1 MNNREGYASVIGF
14 LANKKHVF
22 LLAFISFF
30 ALLQA
35 QTDTSAKYKI
45 DPPKKWEKNKPKTN
59 IDLKDPVNSIWK
71 YNPKTN
77 RYEQYRT
84 VGTTQYPTGSSL
96 SVLDYVKRQSEQSSS
111 DYYRKKSQ
119 NNLSSTGR
127 GKSSITDYLKGELNN
142 PLTNKIFGEGAV
154 DFQLSG
160 SAMVKFGGNINVN
173 RNPSFS
179 KRQQRYFVPIFD
191 QQIQFS
197 ANGNIGQYVKLGINY
212 DTEAAFEFD
221 NQTNLGWKGKPDGLL
236 KDIQVGN
243 LALNLPTQLIKP
255 ANNLYGVSATMQFGK
270 TTIQSVFSQN
280 KGQSTE
286 TVLQGGAQLNEFR
299 IGADNYE
306 QNRHYFLSHFFR
318 DNYDESLENLP
329 LITSGVLINRVEV
342 WVTNRGANVQTPRDI
357 LAFMDLGESEPYRA
371 NLNGNGPGNVTDNSS
386 NDLYNDIK
394 DDGDVRKVGQ
404 SIDKLN
410 AKYLSFEQSLD
421 YDLLT
426 NARMLTA
433 NDYSINKQLGY
444 ISLNQPLNNDEILA
458 VAFEYTYNGEPY
470 QVGEF
475 SRDLP
480 QQNNEMLYVKMLKPT
495 TIRVKVP
502 IWDLMMKNVYS
513 LNTYSLSL
521 EDFKLN
527 VIYADDTSGADYNY
541 IPRQDVPAFANG
553 RPLLQVFGLDKL
565 NRQREAKPDGVF
577 DAVEGLTINTQ
588 YARIMLPVVE
598 PFGDHMRN
606 QFGSRADLADYYAYD
621 ALYDSTKLLAQQDTR
636 HNKFFFTGSYKSQ
649 NGAELFLGTTNLAR
663 GSVRVTANGR
673 PLTEGFDYEVEYVL
687 GRVRILNQGLL
698 QGGAEIRATADGQSF
713 FNINQKTLLGARV
726 EHKFNKNV
734 MLGATALHMYER
746 PLTTKTNFN
755 EEPLLNSIVGADLT
769 FSGKSRFIT
778 KMVDKLPFLETK
790 EISVYNG
797 YFEFAKLFPHNHK
810 SQGKQRG
817 VSNLDDFEN
826 AELPN
831 DYKTVHN
838 WAMASVPQKQPGVI
852 SDPSDFAFDKTK
864 WLDHS
869 AEVSFYTIDPLFFR
883 DIDMPDN
890 ISNDADNILSDP
902 YQRQWD
908 QSDIFRFRNFPAG
921 TPTLMSTLDIRFN
934 PFKRGQYNFLSDPSQ
949 IDANGMMLDPKKS
962 WGGLMRR
969 VDLNDFEAANIDYIE
984 IWMLDPLIDNPNMSG
999 DFYLNLGNISEDI
1012 LPDRRKSFE
1021 NGYPTNGDYS
1031 KTDSTTSALVPTSQ
1045 QINFAFDAEP
1055 QNIRKQ
1061 DVGIDGLDDAQE
1073 REYFDT
1079 LYLDKLEANFGA
1091 GSVIYQ
1097 EAFRDPSNDNFLHYL
1112 EGQYDTDDANIIER
1126 YSSFQNMQGNSN
1138 PEQYT
1143 SGKYSGMPRSFS
1155 PMPNDEDVNRDFTMN
1170 QSEDYF
1176 QYRIKMSAADL
1187 QIGKNY
1193 VSDIIEENV
1202 LLRNGQEKSFKWY
1215 QFKIPIRQYEKA
1227 VGNISD
1233 FKSIRFMRMFMTN
1246 FDKEVMIRIG
1256 NLNLVRADWRR
1267 YTNSLKQPGI
1277 IIPVDPNDGTQFSV
1291 STVNKEEN
1299 GNRSPIVYV
1308 EPPGVERVQN
1318 LASLGTTRENEQA
1331 LSLSVCN
1338 LKPGDSRA
1346 AFKTSQFDIR
1356 NYKRLQM
1363 FLHAEAPENPNLK
1376 DDEVSAF
1383 IRFGTDLTNNYYEYE
1398 IPLKVTRGIYNNP
1411 NAAGVSE
1418 AIWRDDNFIDLE
1430 FAQLIQHKIDRQR
1443 EAWPVTVPYVKPAEK
1458 GQFSVLGLP
1467 DLSNIRVFM
1476 IGVRNNSDNVQ
1487 CFEVW
1492 ANELRVKDIANSGG
1506 YAALANFQTQL
1517 ADFGQVSMAGSVRT
1531 IGFGDVDKKLNQ
1543 RSLNKTI
1550 NFDIASNLELG
1561 KFFPQK
1567 LGISLPL
1574 YIGYSENYIRPK
1586 YYPLNP
1592 DVELQQFLS
1601 QLADPDERDR
1611 IRKAAEDFSSLY
1623 SFNFSNIR
1631 FGKGGG
1637 KNYPWKLSN
1646 FNAGYSYQ
1654 NNYRRNQQI
1663 EENFTKTTQV
1673 SLGYAFS
1680 PKTKAWQPF
1689 KKIKSK
1695 HLAIVRDF
1703 NINFLPSSFSVQT
1716 QFNRL
1721 YSEMQ
1726 ARNNN
1731 SFNQINPRFYDKNFT
1746 NVRNYNLNWQLTK
1759 KLNISYSAIANARIQ
1774 EPFGKIKTKEQKDSI
1789 TKEIFNFGR
1798 LADFSQNINASYKL
1812 PIDKIKFFN
1821 WVSVTTSYN
1830 GSYKWTQAPPSFKE
1844 IGNTIQNSAN
1854 YSIQPNFTFTQL
1866 YQKVPWLRDL
1876 NRKKRRPVRRNT
1888 RSETNDGKGKEEKE
1902 KKENIAPK
1910 PNYFKIGV
1918 GNFISMFKNAGFNYS
1933 ITEGTLLPGFRY
1945 TPDFFG
1951 QNAANAS
1958 PGVKFILGLQEKDL
1972 RYKLADIGALNTD
1985 ERLNTQFT
1993 KNYSEQFSG
2002 NITVE
2007 PFKDFRI
2014 VFDLNKSSTINT
2026 NSTFKFNGMNF
2037 EDQGFS
2043 ENGQFNMSGWFFRT
2057 HFVKDENFGEQHPNA
2072 VFKQYENDRFT
2083 VAQRLMNA
2091 DGRVGTKGLD
2101 SATGFPIG
2109 YDRNSQDV
2117 LVSAFYNA
2125 YSGGDAGRSTLS
2137 AFPKIPLPGWNI
2149 NYTGLSKLKAVKRFF
2164 TNITLKHGYNGKYSI
2179 NGYTQNLKYDQD
2191 ETVAKG
2197 ETFTPKYQIENVT
2210 ISEGFY
2216 PLIGINVTTKNN
2228 WTIGLDYKR
2237 QRTIRLIAAN
2247 FNVTEQRNNEFQ
2259 TTIGYRIAGLV
2270 LPIRRNGRKLY
2281 LPNDFRFDLTV
2292 SVSDVVTVVRKIDG
2306 DDNRYSA
2313 GMKTVRI
2320 SPNLSYQIND
2330 KFNVA
2335 FRYNRLALSP
2345 KVQNQFYTALTDFGL
2360 ELRYTLN

>member
-1 MNNREGYASVIGF
+1 MSIKEGYTSRARLKFGRSIFMF
-14 LANKKHVF
+14 LAF
-22 LLAFISFF
+22 LCLGKVTF
-30 ALLQA
+30 A

-45 DPPKKWEKNKPKTN
+45 DPPKVWEKDKPKSN
-59 IDLKDPVNSIWK
+59 IDLKSPVNSIWK

-77 RYEQYRT
+77 RYEEYRKI
-84 VGTTQYPTGSSL
+84 GSTQYPTGNSL
-96 SVLDYVKRQSEQSSS
+96 SVMEYANKVSNESNS

-119 NNLSSTGR
+119 NSLSSSGR
-127 GKSSITDYLKGELNN
+127 GKSSIADYLKGELNN

-160 SAMVKFGGNINVN
+160 SAMIKFGGNINVN

-221 NQTNLGWKGKPDGLL
+221 NQTNLGWKGKPDGFL
-236 KDIQVGN
+236 KDVQIGN
-243 LALNLPTQLIKP
+243 LSLNLPTQLIKP
-255 ANNLYGVSATMQFGK
+255 ANNLYGVSAKMQFGK
-270 TTIQSVFSQN
+270 TTIQTVFSQN

-306 QNRHYFLSHFFR
+306 SNRHYFLAQYFR
-318 DNYDESLENLP
+318 DHYDASLETLP
-329 LITSGVLINRVEV
+329 LITSGILINRVEV
-342 WVTNRGANVQTPRDI
+342 WVTNRGANVETPRDI
-357 LAFMDLGESEPYRA
+357 LPLMDLGESNPYRSQ
-371 NLNGNGPGNVTDNSS
+371 LIGTGPNGLPDNGSNS
-386 NDLYNDIK
+386 LYTDIK
-394 DDGDVRKVGQ
+394 NDKDIRKVGQ

-410 AKYLSFEQSLD
+410 AKYSSFEQSLD

-433 NDYSINKQLGY
+433 SDFSLNKQLGY

-458 VAFEYTYNGEPY
+458 VAFEYTFNGEPY

-480 QQNNEMLYVKMLKPT
+480 QQNNELLYVKMLKPT
-495 TIRVKVP
+495 TIRVRVP
-502 IWDLMMKNVYS
+502 IWDLMMKNIYS

-521 EDFKLN
+521 EDFRLN

-541 IPRQDVPAFANG
+541 IPRQDIDAFKNG

-565 NRQREAKPDGVF
+565 NRQQEAKPDGVF
-577 DAVEGLTINTQ
+577 DAVENLTINTQ

-606 QFGSRADLADYYAYD
+606 LFGTREDLADYYAYD

-673 PLTEGFDYEVEYVL
+673 PLTEGFDYEVDYIL
-687 GRVRILNQGLL
+687 GRVRILNQGLM

-713 FNINQKTLLGARV
+713 FNINQKTLLGTRI

-790 EISVYNG
+790 EVSTYNG

-826 AELPN
+826 AELPS
-831 DYKTVHN
+831 DYKTVQN
-838 WAMASVPQKQPGVI
+838 WALASVPQKQPDLI
-852 SDPSDFAFDKTK
+852 ADPSLQNKIK

-869 AEVSFYTIDPLFFR
+869 ADISFYTIDPLFFR
-883 DIDMPDN
+883 DNDMPTN

-908 QSDIFRFRNFPAG
+908 QRDIFRKRNFPAG
-921 TPTLMSTLDIRFN
+921 SPTLMSTLDISFN
-934 PFKRGQYNFLSDPSQ
+934 PFKRGQYNFLSDKNE
-949 IDANGMMLDPKKS
+949 IDASGTLLNPKKS

-984 IWMLDPLIDNPNMSG
+984 IWMLDPLIDNPGMTG
-999 DFYLNLGNISEDI
+999 DFYINLGNVSEDI

-1031 KTDSTTSALVPTSQ
+1031 KTDTTASAIVPTSQ
-1045 QINFAFDAEP
+1045 QINFAFDADP
-1055 QNIRKQ
+1055 ANIKKQ
-1061 DVGIDGLDDAQE
+1061 DVGIDGMDDDLE
-1073 REYFDT
+1073 RLTYDSI
-1079 LYLDKLEANFGA
+1079 YLKPLRDEFTT
-1091 GSVIYQ
+1091 GSAIYQ
-1097 EAFRDPSNDNFLHYL
+1097 QALADPSNDNFLHYL
-1112 EGQYDTDDANIIER
+1112 EGKYDNDNANIIQR
-1126 YSSFQNMQGNSN
+1126 YSAFQNMQGNSN
-1138 PEQYT
+1138 PDQYVG
-1143 SGKYSGMPRSFS
+1143 GKFDGMPRSYS
-1155 PMPNDEDVNRDFTMN
+1155 AVPNDEDINRDFTMN

-1176 QYRIKMSAADL
+1176 QYRIKISTADL
-1187 QIGKNY
+1187 QIGRNY
-1193 VSDIIEENV
+1193 VTDVIEESV
-1202 LLRNGQEKSFKWY
+1202 PLRNGTSKAFKWY
-1215 QFKIPIRQYEKA
+1215 QFKIPIRQFEKA

-1233 FKSIRFMRMFMTN
+1233 FKSIRFMRMFLTN
-1246 FDKEVMIRIG
+1246 FDQEVKIRIG

-1277 IIPVDPNDGTQFSV
+1277 VVPTDPNDGTLFSI
-1291 STVNKEEN
+1291 STVNVEEN

-1318 LASLGTTRENEQA
+1318 LASLGTTRENEQS

-1338 LKPGDSRA
+1338 LRPGDSRA
-1346 AFKTSQFDIR
+1346 AFKTSEYDIR

-1363 FLHAEAPENPNLK
+1363 YLHAEAPSSPSLQ
-1376 DDEVSAF
+1376 DDNVSAF

-1398 IPLKVTRGIYNNP
+1398 IPLKFTRGILNNAA
-1411 NAAGVSE
+1411 AAGVAE
-1418 AIWRDDNFIDLE
+1418 AIWRDENFIDIE
-1430 FAQLIQHKIDRQR
+1430 FAKLIQHKLNRQT
-1443 EAWPVTVPYVKPAEK
+1443 EAWPLTVPYTRGADK
-1458 GQFSVLGLP
+1458 GQFTVLGLP
-1467 DLSNIRVFM
+1467 DLSNIRVMM

-1487 CFEVW
+1487 CFELW
-1492 ANELRVKDIANSGG
+1492 ANELRVKDIANTGG
-1506 YAALANFQTQL
+1506 YAALANFQTNL
-1517 ADFGQVSMAGSVRT
+1517 ADFGQLSMAGSVRT

-1567 LGISLPL
+1567 LGVSLPL

-1586 YYPLNP
+1586 YFPLNP
-1592 DVELQQFLS
+1592 DVELFQI
-1601 QLADPDERDR
+1601 LAAQIDPEERDR

-1623 SFNFSNIR
+1623 SINLSNIR
-1631 FGKGGG
+1631 LGKGGG

-1680 PKTKAWQPF
+1680 PKSKPWKPF
-1689 KKIKSK
+1689 KRLKNK
-1695 HLAIVRDF
+1695 HLKIVKDF

-1731 SFNQINPRFYDKNFT
+1731 SFVQINPRFYDKNFT
-1746 NVRNYNLNWQLTK
+1746 NVRTYNLNWQLTEA
-1759 KLNISYSAIANARIQ
+1759 LNVSYNAIANARIQ
-1774 EPFGKIKTKEQKDSI
+1774 EPFGKIESKEQRDSI
-1789 TKEIFNFGR
+1789 TNEVLNFGQ
-1798 LADFSQNINASYKL
+1798 LADYSHNVNASYKL
-1812 PIDKIKFFN
+1812 PINKIKFLN
-1821 WVSVTTSYN
+1821 WISVTTSYN
-1830 GSYKWTQAPPSFKE
+1830 GSYKWMQAPPSFKE

-1866 YQKVPWLRDL
+1866 YQKIPWLRDL
-1876 NRKKRRPVRRNT
+1876 NKKKRRTVRRPKKAPAKEG
-1888 RSETNDGKGKEEKE
+1888 ETQEEEKVEKE
-1902 KKENIAPK
+1902 KK

-1933 ITEGTLLPGFRY
+1933 VTEGTLLPGFRY
-1945 TPDFFG
+1945 RPDFFG

-1958 PGVKFILGLQEKDL
+1958 PGAKFILGLQEDQL
-1972 RYKLADIGALNTD
+1972 RYRLADIGALNSD
-1985 ERLNTQFT
+1985 QRLNTQFT
-1993 KNYSEQFSG
+1993 KNYSEQFTG

-2014 VFDLNKSSTINT
+2014 VFDMNKSSTINS

-2057 HFVKDENFGEQHPNA
+2057 HFTKDQDFGEQHPNA
-2072 VFKQYENDRFT
+2072 VFTQYENDRF
-2083 VAQRLMNA
+2083 VIAQRLMNA
-2091 DGRVGTKGLD
+2091 DGRVGTKVIDD
-2101 SATGFPIG
+2101 STGFPLG

-2125 YSGGDAGRSTLS
+2125 YSGGDASNANLS
-2137 AFPKIPLPGWNI
+2137 AFPKIPLPGWNV
-2149 NYTGLSKLKAVKRFF
+2149 NYTGLSKIKAVKKFF

-2179 NGYTQNLKYDQD
+2179 NGYTQNLKYD
-2191 ETVAKG
+2191 EGESVNRG
-2197 ETFTPKYQIENVT
+2197 ETFTPKYQIETVT

-2216 PLIGINVTTKNN
+2216 PLIGINLTTINN
-2228 WTIGLDYKR
+2228 WTFGFDYKR
-2237 QRTIRLIAAN
+2237 QRTIRLIAGN
-2247 FNVTEQRNNEFQ
+2247 FNVTEQKNNDFQ
-2259 TTIGYRIAGLV
+2259 TTVGYRVTGLT
-2270 LPIRRNGRKLY
+2270 LPIRRNGRRLY

-2306 DDNRYSA
+2306 NDNRYSA
-2313 GMKTVRI
+2313 GMKTIRI
-2320 SPNLSYQIND
+2320 SPNISYQIND
-2330 KFNVA
+2330 KFNMA